1 MLFSCFEKCYDSDMV
16 TFKTLM
22 RAAGAFSLLL
32 MVGCIS
38 QQQQQVNKPPHRGY
52 KKAPY
57 TIKGVRYHPMS
68 VEQALNYCE
77 DGVASFYEANGA
89 RGAIGERL
97 YRREF
102 YAAHKTLPL
111 PCTARVTNLANGK
124 SCVVRVADRGPFI
137 HNRIIDV
144 STSVARYLGFERK
157 GLERVRVEVLS
168 VGDGKWK
175 RTR

>member
-1 MLFSCFEKCYDSDMV
+1 MV
-16 TFKTLM
+16 TKYFTRL
-22 RAAGAFSLLL
+22 AASFSLLL
-32 MVGCIS
+32 MVGCVS
-38 QQQQQVNKPPHRGY
+38 QWQRMPDKPPYRGY

-57 TIKGVRYHPMS
+57 TIKGIRYYPLS
-68 VEQALNYCE
+68 VEQALQYRE
-77 DGVASFYEANGA
+77 DGIASFYEAGGA

-97 YRREF
+97 YHREF

-175 RTR
+175 KTK